1 MKKIISK
8 SVIIL
13 SLLAFLSSCSDVL
26 DAPTQSSIDASFIF
40 STPVLAEEAV
50 MAIQQSLAE
59 TNSYRGRFLPF
70 YGYNTD
76 IEWYGTSE
84 DLTSDKQQL
93 TGYNASISSTNMNT
107 ADNVWAKMYEGI
119 ERANLSISGL
129 RTYGKVQDNPQLAQ
143 LLGEALTLRAMIYN
157 DLIKAWGDVPARFDP
172 ITSTSIYVQKSDR
185 DVIYK
190 QIIADLAEAENLV
203 AWPNETTVT
212 SKTER
217 VSKAF
222 VKGLRARICLAAAG
236 YSQRPDG
243 TVRTSTDPDL
253 TIAKLY
259 PIVKQECM
267 DVINS
272 KTCKLGT
279 FEQNFRNLCQDNVTA
294 GYESIYEIPFSN
306 TPERGR
312 IVYTFGIRHT
322 TTDKY
327 TGQAKGGEVGPLPNL
342 WYDFDKEDVRRSITC
357 VPYVWTN
364 GIQVPNKISQWNFG
378 KFRYEWMKRV
388 TANPNDDGVNWQ
400 VMRYADIYLMAAE
413 AINELDGPTAAAP
426 YLKVIR
432 DRAFPTS
439 SYKVDAYMASVST
452 SKTVFFN
459 AIVDERALEFCGEM
473 LRKADLIRWN
483 LLGSKLNDAK
493 TKMTALSNRTDAY
506 ADLPSNIYYKTATDG
521 ETVLIYGLEHGDT
534 DTQGVFLTNTQ
545 SYIKNSDGWILSSGG
560 GTNKLTVDKINSLF
574 QKDPDSR
581 QYWPIWQVFIDSSNG
596 TLKNDYGY

>member
-1 MKKIISK
+1 M
-8 SVIIL
+8 
-13 SLLAFLSSCSDVL
+13 AFLSSCSDVL